1 MYAPSGASHQRMQM
15 EHNVT
20 INSVYSNNAL
30 NSEPN
35 NAGNFGTVSI
45 ERKKNQMS

>member
-1 MYAPSGASHQRMQM
+1 MYVPSGASHGRIQM
-15 EHNVT
+15 ENNHNVT

-45 ERKKNQMS
+45 ERKKN